1 MLCYTLYQCTNSI
14 LSFRL
19 VLSPRVKLPPI
30 QLYHPVRLITSINS
44 PLFFF
49 LSRMSMIS
57 AEIRRSIN
65 VTLHHCVLNDTILR
79 IVLPRLSL
87 VILRFQVWRGPS
99 DVRND
104 ELREVSMRR
113 RSVASFRGPV
123 RKLHR
128 DTRRQRESAPWIRRG
143 ACSSVTRFAELRS
156 QVGQNEHTQGDSLEI
171 TFKSRVWWKIV
182 RCESCVVL
190 REVKYDV
197 LIFFPRV
204 VGFRNFQGYFCFSF
218 NLKILNFY

>member
-1 MLCYTLYQCTNSI
+1 
-14 LSFRL
+14 
-19 VLSPRVKLPPI
+19 
-30 QLYHPVRLITSINS
+30 
-44 PLFFF
+44 
-49 LSRMSMIS
+49 MIS

-128 DTRRQRESAPWIRRG
+128 DTRRQRKSAPWIRRG

-171 TFKSRVWWKIV
+171 TFKSRVWWKIE
-182 RCESCVVL
+182 RKL
-190 REVKYDV
+190 RGFEGGKIWRVN
-197 LIFFPRV
+197 FFSTCC
-204 VGFRNFQGYFCFSF
+204 GISKFSRLF
-218 NLKILNFY
+218 LFFF